1 MGEPHLH
8 GTDQTVDASVP
19 FNHQLHGQPN
29 GHDTHSFY
37 IDVHWITQHAS
48 VLAGP
53 AWLNGARMEWV
64 IYTLFVSTCYHVGN

>member
-1 MGEPHLH
+1 MVLIKLSMLLFHS
-8 GTDQTVDASVP
+8 TTSCMASQT
-19 FNHQLHGQPN
+19 
-29 GHDTHSFY
+29 DTHSFY

-64 IYTLFVSTCYHVGN
+64 IYTLFVSTCYHVVN